1 MEEKILSRGN
11 RTVMPVVII
20 IAMTLCM
27 VAGEYRLK
35 KSAELSRW
43 KKEMEIYNTNLEK
56 ENLAAVKGQTI
67 EQNPEVK

>member
-1 MEEKILSRGN
+1 MEEKISSRGN

-35 KSAELSRW
+35 KSTELSRW
-43 KKEMEIYNTNLEK
+43 KKEMEIYNTKLEK